1 MFVHYCPL
9 TGSMLKCKGTRA
21 LEHMLGSQKDLC
33 KNKSKERKLRLG
45 STVFKE
51 VLEISIL
58 TYYYKVFLLVPWVT
72 GFIKNCIKVLLLKQG
87 NSLFSK
93 SPNQQTNLYLSSEN
107 CKCEVITKALDN

>member
-93 SPNQQTNLYLSSEN
+93 SPNQQTNLYLGSEN